1 MTEVKTLT
9 LTTEEIVEVA
19 EIVLRIHG
27 LLERVRENNRRTCP
41 HGQEVAPEIVDKV
54 DADCG
59 RIAQFFEHLHGE
71 DREKFA
77 LAMGW
82 DTADRLLSFVQDGAR
97 PKSEVAH

>member
-9 LTTEEIVEVA
+9 LATDEIVKVA

-27 LLERVRENNRRTCP
+27 LLERVRARTCP
-41 HGQEVAPEIVDKV
+41 HGQEVAPEIVDKA
-54 DADCG
+54 DADCY
-59 RIAQFFEHLHGE
+59 RIAQFFEQLNGE
-71 DREKFA
+71 GREEFA

-82 DTADRLLSFVQDGAR
+82 DTADRLSSFVQDGAR